1 MGKVYVF
8 AFSGGP
14 RGGKSTCLEPFKK
27 DLEPRGYVVLIAH
40 EIATELINKGAGPKV
55 VGVPTFQR
63 LIWQKMFAEEWALR
77 RAAERIVETTGRSVV
92 IFLDR
97 AAMDAAGY
105 TTPEDFALM
114 RAEFNH
120 TVVGLRDA
128 RYDAVIFMRSVAV
141 GAPHLYSCE
150 GNTARTEN
158 TEEAAMLDERLL
170 AAWVGHP
177 HLRVIDNST
186 GFDEKCERALA
197 VVHNVLGIGGSQEI
211 EDRFLVTDFDLA
223 QFPSHTQAIDI
234 VQRYL
239 VPSIPGD
246 VERIRARGQWGDYL
260 HYHTL
265 KRDFSHG
272 ACTEHEKGISREDF
286 KNLGSRIDPSLAEV
300 VKKRLCFVS
309 DGQYLEFDLF
319 RDIKGGG
326 ILECEKSHVGAV
338 TRLPDFLAGKAR
350 NITGDKAYSNYQ
362 IAHRLAKIGSHSF

>member
-1 MGKVYVF
+1 MATCHVL
-8 AFSGGP
+8 AFEGGDC
-14 RGGKSTCLEPFKK
+14 GGKSTGLKRIKK
-27 DLEPRGYVVLIAH
+27 DLKARGYLVLVAA
-40 EIATELINKGAGPKV
+40 EVATELMRRGIHYDQI
-55 VGVPTFQR
+55 GVPAFQR
-63 LIWQKMFAEEWALR
+63 LVLRQMLAVEDVLREAGRRLAEMAQQD
-77 RAAERIVETTGRSVV
+77 VV
-92 IFLDR
+92 ILCDR
-97 AAMDAAGY
+97 GAMGAAGF
-105 TTPEDFALM
+105 TTADDFRLILS
-114 RAEFNH
+114 EFNQ
-120 TVVGLRDA
+120 TVVRLRDA

-141 GAPHLYSCE
+141 DAPHLYTCATNSKR
-150 GNTARTEN
+150 NPDVAR
-158 TEEAAMLDERLL
+158 AAVLDERLL

-309 DGQYLEFDLF
+309 GGQYLEFDLF
-319 RDIKGGG
+319 RDIEGGG
-326 ILECEKSHVGAV
+326 ILECEKSHVGVV

-350 NITGDKAYSNYQ
+350 NITGDKAYSNYE
-362 IAHRLAKIGSHSF
+362 IARRLAQIGSHSF